1 MGQPSR
7 SLSSRRR
14 GQAGAAAVEFALV
27 SVLLFTLL
35 FGMIQYSLYFWSVQ
49 SGAQAAREAARQ
61 AAVGALDC
69 AEFVSAVR
77 DNAQGETAST
87 VQATREYYTDA
98 TMATTSASADVGG
111 VVKVTVSFDSIDL
124 GFPFVP
130 FLDDGAVHEEAVAR
144 IEHTTSDSVACT

>member
-1 MGQPSR
+1 MGRAPGT
-7 SLSSRRR
+7 RRR
-14 GQAGAAAVEFALV
+14 RHQDATGAAAVEFALV

-61 AAVGALDC
+61 AAVGSLDC

-77 DNAQGETAST
+77 DNARGETSST
-87 VQATREYYTDA
+87 VEATREYYTDA
-98 TMATTSASADVGG
+98 TMATTAASAEVGG

-144 IEHTTSDSVACT
+144 IEHTTADSVACT